1 MEIKVKSLDSNES
14 KSVQEIE
21 AELLQKHENQLNADE
36 ESSFESQ
43 SEESESVESELQ
55 EPELET
61 PSLNDDDVLSYIK
74 NKSGKDLT
82 SLDDLFNTEVV
93 KEELPED
100 VEAYYKYKKE
110 TGRGLDDY
118 VKLQRDFDSMNT
130 DTLLREYLLATE
142 DGLDEDDIEDLLLEY
157 SYDEDI
163 DDESTI
169 KKINLAKK
177 KTIVKAKKFFNE
189 QKEMYKQPLESRKDV
204 ISEAQSEQLKA
215 YNEYIESAKTIEE
228 ESSRKRDWFTKKT
241 NEVFS
246 NDFKGFEFTIGDKKV
261 SYTPGDV
268 NELKKAQ
275 ESPMNFVGKFLD
287 ENGLI
292 NDAVGYHKSLA
303 VAMNPEKF
311 AKFFY
316 EQGKSEATEDV
327 IRKTKN
333 INMSERRAPESV
345 NKGGVQVRAVNP
357 SKGNGLKIRSNKKN

>member
-1 MEIKVKSLDSNES
+1 MEIKVKSLDSHES

-21 AELLQKHENQLNADE
+21 AQLLEKHENQFNE
-36 ESSFESQ
+36 EGETSVVIETESNVDA
-43 SEESESVESELQ
+43 EENSEL
-55 EPELET
+55 EKSPL
-61 PSLNDDDVLSYIK
+61 SDDDVLSYIK

-82 SLDDLFNTEVV
+82 SLDDLFKTEIV

-100 VEAYYKYKKE
+100 VEAYYNYKKE

-118 VKLQRDFDSMNT
+118 VKLQKDFDSMNT
-130 DTLLREYLLATE
+130 ESLLREYFLATE

-177 KTIVKAKKFFNE
+177 KTVVKAKKFFNE

-204 ISEAQSEQLKA
+204 VSEVQSEQLKA

-228 ESSRKRDWFTKKT
+228 ESSRKRDWFSKKT

-246 NDFKGFEFTIGDKKV
+246 NDFKGFEFILGDKKV
-261 SYTPGDV
+261 NYTPGDV

-275 ESPMNFVGKFLD
+275 ESPMNFIGKFLD

-357 SKGNGLKIRSNKKN
+357 SNGNGLKIKSIKRN